1 MTAED
6 GIVVDANDDG
16 GGRRNSRLR
25 RYLTP
30 GLYIVET
37 TTYREPGLQPLSSD
51 FELVIHLMDEEAE
64 RETFNLKIE
73 TIHVPDQLIAGEP
86 FTIHYRAGNVGG
98 GDLADAGG
106 YAVLYAVAPGA
117 SDRTPAIYGSAER
130 WQAGVSYHT
139 GSETTTAT
147 SVAIDEAQPFS
158 ITLNGPG
165 SSWVFTAAIVFDQE
179 DEEIGFHGIWR
190 DLEVLSSA
198 TFGPVTVSV
207 SGAAY
212 EVSATADAEGLVT
225 TLVASVT
232 DAEAEVDPVSQA
244 KATYAAAVRT
254 EVLDGIFERA
264 ATAGLPVTAEPAPIA
279 LANPSSTTLLKALAG
294 LTDALAAGEAINP
307 IAAEDLT
314 LGSAETAAAR
324 YATVAASWSALQER
338 VSGGDLVSF
347 AEAFAL
353 QSELAYAE
361 RVIAP
366 AVTAGEVVGAA
377 RAAELGWQ
385 DPAVQTMADGL
396 AAQASCASRATAL
409 RAGLEAIGAEDVDA
423 LIALDRELRAARPI
437 HGLAVDQAL
446 CAAGSVDRENSR
458 FLRRFDLA
466 GSEELGE
473 LFAPDPPAVTETAPE
488 PETAPAPPEPHQ
500 LRIIARLADDGWV
513 EHGVELASGERI
525 LPPVRYLSTDVPVD
539 GWRISSDVRV
549 DGTAI
554 GKILARRLAD
564 GRVEMGF
571 QDASGV
577 AVTPEIRFLPADLPV
592 GVWFRSGGI
601 EVAPQPE

>member
-1 MTAED
+1 M
-6 GIVVDANDDG
+6 
-16 GGRRNSRLR
+16 
-25 RYLTP
+25 
-30 GLYIVET
+30 
-37 TTYREPGLQPLSSD
+37 
-51 FELVIHLMDEEAE
+51 
-64 RETFNLKIE
+64 
-73 TIHVPDQLIAGEP
+73 
-86 FTIHYRAGNVGG
+86 
-98 GDLADAGG
+98 
-106 YAVLYAVAPGA
+106 
-117 SDRTPAIYGSAER
+117 
-130 WQAGVSYHT
+130 
-139 GSETTTAT
+139 
-147 SVAIDEAQPFS
+147 
-158 ITLNGPG
+158 
-165 SSWVFTAAIVFDQE
+165 
-179 DEEIGFHGIWR
+179 
-190 DLEVLSSA
+190 LSSA

-207 SGAAY
+207 SGAPY
-212 EVSATADAEGLVT
+212 EVSATAAAEGLVT

-232 DAEAEVDPVSQA
+232 DAEAAVDPVSQA

-279 LANPSSTTLLKALAG
+279 LANPSSTTLLKALATQYKTQQALAG

-314 LGSAETAAAR
+314 LGSAEKAAAR
-324 YATVAASWSALQER
+324 YATLAASWSALQER
-338 VSGGDLVSF
+338 VAGGDVLSF

-385 DPAVQTMADGL
+385 DPAVQTMSDGL
-396 AAQASCASRATAL
+396 PAQASCASRATAL
-409 RAGLEAIGAEDVDA
+409 CAGLEAIGAEDVDA
-423 LIALDRELRAARPI
+423 LLALDRELRAARPI
-437 HGLAVDQAL
+437 HGLAVDAAL

-473 LFAPDPPAVTETAPE
+473 LFAPDPPPVTETAPE

-525 LPPVRYLSTDVPVD
+525 LPPVRYLSTDAPVD
-539 GWRISSDVRV
+539 GWRISSDVSV

-592 GVWFRSGGI
+592 GVWFRSGEI
-601 EVAPQPE
+601 EVTPQTE

>member
-1 MTAED
+1 M
-6 GIVVDANDDG
+6 
-16 GGRRNSRLR
+16 
-25 RYLTP
+25 
-30 GLYIVET
+30 
-37 TTYREPGLQPLSSD
+37 
-51 FELVIHLMDEEAE
+51 IHLVDEEAE

-165 SSWVFTAAIVFDQE
+165 SSWVFAGAIVFDQE

-225 TLVASVT
+225 TVVASVT

-264 ATAGLPVTAEPAPIA
+264 ATAGLPVTAEPAPIT
-279 LANPSSTTLLKALAG
+279 LANPSSTTLLKALATQYKTQQALAG
-294 LTDALAAGEAINP
+294 LTDALAAGGAINP

-324 YATVAASWSALQER
+324 CATLAASWSALQER
-338 VSGGDLVSF
+338 VAGGDVLSF

-396 AAQASCASRATAL
+396 AAPSPCWRRTPAL

-423 LIALDRELRAARPI
+423 LIALDRELRTARPI
-437 HGLAVDQAL
+437 HGLAVDAAL

-473 LFAPDPPAVTETAPE
+473 LFAPDPPPVTETAPE

-525 LPPVRYLSTDVPVD
+525 LPPVRYLSTDAPVD

-554 GKILARRLAD
+554 GKTLARRLAD

-571 QDASGV
+571 RDASGV

-592 GVWFRSGGI
+592 AVWLRSGGI
-601 EVAPQPE
+601 EVAPPE